1 MGDEKEANQPV
12 LTPSVIEQI
21 NEKLAEAS
29 RYPYAEVILVLK
41 RGALRFIRSGVS
53 EPIRTEQ

>member
-1 MGDEKEANQPV
+1 MEDDKKVDQPV

-21 NEKLAEAS
+21 NEKLAEAA

-53 EPIRTEQ
+53 EPIRK